1 MIILISAFE
10 LRTGIK
16 TQVNFESN
24 PENDSVDIPFFSVN
38 TFCKIFVM
46 DEKELLIMIDS

>member
-10 LRTGIK
+10 FKTGIK

-24 PENDSVDIPFFSVN
+24 PENDSVGIPFFSVN
-38 TFCKIFVM
+38 TFYSIFVI
-46 DEKELLIMIDS
+46 DENELLIMIDS

>member
-16 TQVNFESN
+16 TRVSFESN
-24 PENDSVDIPFFSVN
+24 PENDSVGIPFFSVN
-38 TFCKIFVM
+38 TFYKILVI
-46 DEKELLIMIDS
+46 DENELLMIIDS